1 MTLET
6 PEKYINSL
14 KDVQKSVLR
23 SCPNILNI
31 LRNVNNSI
39 MHAKLFED
47 TYRKENADPN
57 KDQISS

>member
-1 MTLET
+1 MVLET
-6 PEKYINSL
+6 PEKYLNSL
-14 KDVQKSVLR
+14 KNIRKSVLT
-23 SCPNILNI
+23 CPNILNG
-31 LRNVNNSI
+31 LRNVNNLI

>member
-6 PEKYINSL
+6 PEKYLNPV
-14 KDVQKSVLR
+14 KDVHKSVLT
-23 SCPNILNI
+23 CPNILNF
-31 LRNVNNSI
+31 LRNVNNLI
-39 MHAKLFED
+39 THAKLFED